1 MNPLYGHLDV
11 HYDNNFLRFEDH
23 TAYESRNASMMKLI
37 KEAWELRIRSD
48 SSHDPIK
55 FFRLYTDDVFNPYC
69 HYSFSSKCAETA
81 RRSMPNFIFEDWPEC
96 GIDSY
101 ERIFGEMVRAGNDP
115 YKDDRAFWIGNTAME
130 VAAYDRRRMG
140 GVVAHDHPDM
150 FDFRFIKWNHGPDQY
165 KCTPEY
171 VSLPYHCRYRVLID
185 FGGVGFSAR
194 IPLLL
199 ASGRPVIL
207 VGHPEEAWFYWD
219 GTLVP
224 WEHYIPCG
232 SKDGS
237 DLNENLIFES
247 LDWTFKNLEESERIG
262 RRGQRYALKHL
273 TKRAAVARIGEMMV
287 KHSNG

>member
-1 MNPLYGHLDV
+1 MHPLYGHLDV
-11 HYDNNFLRFEDH
+11 HYDNRFLRFEDH
-23 TAYESRNASMMKLI
+23 TAYESRNPSMMKLI
-37 KEAWELRIRSD
+37 KDAWESRVRND
-48 SSHDPIK
+48 HPREPIK
-55 FFRLYTDDVFNPYC
+55 YFRLYTDDVFNPYA
-69 HYSFSSKCAETA
+69 HYSFSSRCAETA

-101 ERIFGEMVRAGNDP
+101 ERVFNEMVFAGDLP
-115 YKDDRAFWIGNTAME
+115 YMDDRVFWIGNTAME

-140 GVVAHDHPDM
+140 GKVARLHPDM
-150 FDFRFIKWNHGPDQY
+150 FDFRTIRWKHGPDQH
-165 KCTPEY
+165 KVTPEY
-171 VSLPYHCRYRVLID
+171 VTLSYHCRYRVLID

-199 ASGRPVIL
+199 ASGRPLIL

-237 DLNENLIFES
+237 DLNENVIFEAME
-247 LDWTFKNLEESERIG
+247 WTFKNPDEARGIG
-262 RRGQRYALKHL
+262 HRGRRYALNNL
-273 TKRAAVARIGEMMV
+273 TRRAAVARIGEMMV